1 LSLPERSQLGGE
13 PLHHQLPRFVKI
25 HSNKG
30 FTLVEIMIV
39 VVIIGLL
46 AAMAIPAFQKVR
58 QSSKDKAVLNNS
70 RQLSA
75 AADQY
80 YLENGVSTVAQTSLV
95 GSANYVKAL
104 NTVAKETYPANF
116 TQGITITIASI
127 AGVRT
132 VTYAP

>member
-1 LSLPERSQLGGE
+1 MKISSRS
-13 PLHHQLPRFVKI
+13 
-25 HSNKG
+25 SKG

-58 QSSKDKAVLNNS
+58 TSSQDKAVLNNA

-80 YLENGVSTVAQTSLV
+80 FLENGVSSVSQGNLV
-95 GSANYVKAL
+95 GSTNYVKAL
-104 NTVAKETYPANF
+104 NLVANETYPGGF
-116 TQGITITIASI
+116 TQGQAVTIDGV

-132 VTYAP
+132 ITYAP

>member
-1 LSLPERSQLGGE
+1 MKNMNRS
-13 PLHHQLPRFVKI
+13 
-25 HSNKG
+25 KG

-58 QSSKDKAVLNNS
+58 SASQDKTVLNNA

-80 YLENGVSTVAQTSLV
+80 YLENGVSTVTLSNLV
-95 GSANYVKAL
+95 GTSNYVKAL
-104 NTVAKETYPANF
+104 NLVANESYPGGY
-116 TQGITITIASI
+116 TQGIAITITGV

-132 VTYAP
+132 ITYAP

>member
-1 LSLPERSQLGGE
+1 MNPTRSN
-13 PLHHQLPRFVKI
+13 R
-25 HSNKG
+25 G

-58 QSSKDKAVLNNS
+58 QSSQDKAVLNNV

-75 AADQY
+75 ASDQY
-80 YLENGVSTVAQTSLV
+80 FLENGVSTVVRTSLI
-95 GSANYVKAL
+95 GSTAYVKTL
-104 NTVAKETYPANF
+104 NTVAQESYPTNF
-116 TQGITITIASI
+116 TQGITITVSSI

-132 VTYAP
+132 VTYSP

>member
-1 LSLPERSQLGGE
+1 MNKKYR
-13 PLHHQLPRFVKI
+13 
-25 HSNKG
+25 KG

-58 QSSKDKAVLNNS
+58 QSSQDKAVLNNV

-80 YLENGVSTVAQTSLV
+80 YLENGVSTVAQVNLV
-95 GSANYVKAL
+95 GPTAYVKVL
-104 NTVAKETYPANF
+104 NTAAGETYPDSF
-116 TQGITITIASI
+116 TQGVTITVNGV

>member
-1 LSLPERSQLGGE
+1 MNISIRA
-13 PLHHQLPRFVKI
+13 K
-25 HSNKG
+25 NG

-58 QSSKDKAVLNNS
+58 VSSQDKAVLNNA
-70 RQLSA
+70 RQLAA

-80 YLENGVSTVAQTSLV
+80 FLEFGVASVSQGSLV
-95 GSANYVKAL
+95 GATNYVKAL
-104 NTVAKETYPANF
+104 NLVASETYPDGY
-116 TQGITITIASI
+116 TQGQTITVSGI

>member
-1 LSLPERSQLGGE
+1 MNTRS
-13 PLHHQLPRFVKI
+13 
-25 HSNKG
+25 SKG

-58 QSSKDKAVLNNS
+58 QSSQDKAVLNNA

-80 YLENGVSTVAQTSLV
+80 FLENGVSTVGSTNLV
-95 GSANYVKAL
+95 GATNYVKAV
-104 NTVAKETYPANF
+104 NTVANETYPTDY
-116 TQGITITIASI
+116 TQGITITISGI
-127 AGVRT
+127 AGART